1 MSNFIKKINVGVTI
15 FIVFA
20 ILISVLE
27 TLAYRNEG
35 IFSIIAGRI
44 WLVWGIYF
52 FFFAGRLIFSTIID
66 DIKNRHFLGICALL
80 FVTFLSVI
88 KLGSFPLTI
97 SGEGSIELNAAL
109 DNIKTADLGYTKNGF
124 LGTMNRQYLIT
135 SLPSYFWGRTII
147 NYRLGTVFVSLLGVY
162 LLYAGIRT
170 HYKKYQFIERLA
182 GLMVLSILS
191 IPIMTVILRMFDAVI
206 LPVSFT
212 MQTVGILL
220 VILKKPKPVSILA
233 FIWILNLLGTVYA
246 PSVAS
251 WGLITL
257 FIFII
262 SVQSLFRKNN
272 INFVLWLICALTTAV
287 FFASALQVRGDIRL
301 KGMDKISN
309 ETRLNKT
316 VESLEYFFLKNTNMY
331 DQHVPFTGA
340 LMFTPIVVYLVGSL
354 LKFRGY
360 RHFIFAIWVVGT
372 IVASGLSPG
381 FASPPVW
388 YGIHRSLI
396 IFPFLLIAIVDIIAS
411 SKFKLTG
418 RLLVLLSIVFI
429 VFDIYTFLD
438 IYQTSQKSYDFRA
451 LGIRETIQTAKK
463 YNIPSDAPL
472 LIGNFT
478 NLRHF
483 ELFPDALKYFFPN
496 ATTLPNNI
504 CPSELK
510 PAKGVYFNNIKLQLN
525 NTPIIFYADKNN
537 DCYKSIMKLLEKRT
551 VVQSG
556 IEFEKENLENNTGA
570 TSSNIIKIITQL

>member
-1 MSNFIKKINVGVTI
+1 MSNLIKRINVDVTLLVI
-15 FIVFA
+15 FA

-35 IFSIIAGRI
+35 IFSIIAGKI

-52 FFFAGRLIFSTIID
+52 FFFACRLIVSIIKE
-66 DIKNRHFLGICALL
+66 DIKDHHFFGICALL
-80 FVTFLSVI
+80 FITFLSVI

-109 DNIKTADLGYTKNGF
+109 DNIKSESIGYTKNAF

-147 NYRLGTVFVSLLGVY
+147 SYRLGTVFVFLLGVY

-170 HYKKYQFIERLA
+170 YYKKYLYIERLA

-191 IPIMTVILRMFDAVI
+191 IPIMTVILRIFDAVI

-220 VILKKPKPVSILA
+220 IILKKPKPVSILA
-233 FIWILNLLGTVYA
+233 FMWILNLLATVYA

-251 WGLITL
+251 WSLITL

-262 SVQSLFRKNN
+262 SVQALIRKNN
-272 INFVLWLICALTTAV
+272 IKFALWLICALTTAV
-287 FFASALQVRGDIRL
+287 FFASALLVRQDIRL

-331 DQHVPFTGA
+331 DQHVPFMGS

-354 LKFRGY
+354 LLFGGY
-360 RHFIFAIWVVGT
+360 RHLVFAVWVMGT
-372 IVASGLSPG
+372 IVVSGLSPG

-396 IFPFLLIAIVDIIAS
+396 IFPFLLIAIIDIIAS
-411 SKFKLTG
+411 SKFKITG
-418 RLLVLLSIVFI
+418 KLLVLLSIVFI

-438 IYQTSQKSYDFRA
+438 IYQTSQKNYDFRA

-496 ATTLPNNI
+496 TTTLPNNI

-510 PAKGVYFNNIKLQLN
+510 LSKEVYFNNIKHGLDN
-525 NTPIIFYADKNN
+525 APIILYADKNN

-551 VVQSG
+551 VIQSG
-556 IEFEKENLENNTGA
+556 VEFEKETYENSTA
-570 TSSNIIKIITQL
+570 TTSGNIIKIITR